1 VSDFLTQ
8 SAWAE
13 RLGVSVRTFR
23 RWRESGFIPEPA
35 ELPFREVRPRWSLAV
50 VNRVTPQLPVAK
62 RGLVQRRFQS
72 RPSKSQHAKG
82 TLHASALSRQHV
94 VDSHATKD
102 AGNDA
107 GALLHSME
115 NGAAR

>member
-1 VSDFLTQ
+1 MTEFLTQ
-8 SAWAE
+8 GAWAE
-13 RLGVSVRTFR
+13 RMGVSVSTFR
-23 RWRESGFIPEPA
+23 RWRQAGFIPLPA
-35 ELPFREVRPRWSLAV
+35 DLPGHPRWSLAV
-50 VNRVTPQLPVAK
+50 VNRITPQLPVVT

-102 AGNDA
+102 AARDA
-107 GALLHSME
+107 GSLVHNVE
-115 NGAAR
+115 RAR